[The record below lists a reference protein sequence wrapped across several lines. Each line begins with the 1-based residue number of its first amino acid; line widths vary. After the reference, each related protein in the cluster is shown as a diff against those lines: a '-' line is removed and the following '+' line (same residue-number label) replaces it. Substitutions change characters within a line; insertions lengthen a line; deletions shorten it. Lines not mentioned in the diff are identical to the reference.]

1 MCGILSAISFEK
13 PFQDYS
19 IFNSALQTISHRG
32 PDAEGV
38 HTFFDRKKNTDRSQA
53 FSLLMAHKRLSII
66 DLDKISNQ
74 PMASD
79 NVFIVFNGEIFNYIE
94 LRQDLL
100 KLGIEFLSNSDTEV
114 ILKGYLSEGTSFFSK
129 LNGMWSFVIYDANK
143 NKVIISRDRFGIKPL
158 YYYSNKDVFYI
169 ASEIKELKYLIRDLT
184 PNTETIHNF
193 ISKGWV
199 DYSNSTFYNEIERF
213 PTKSTWSIDLND
225 RSISKENY
233 WDFSRSDINLKSEND
248 ISEKFRA
255 LLLDSLSLR
264 LRADVPFGA
273 LLSGGLD
280 SSAIAVLIQSYLK
293 NDIQTFSV
301 ISDSEKYSE
310 HSFINLLVE
319 QKNIINHSF
328 SFDVN
333 RAINHVD
340 EVLEIQDEPFGSF
353 SVVAQNMLFSRVK
366 NETDITV
373 LLSGQGADE
382 VLMGYLKYYFYTI
395 IKNFKQLDLVGV
407 AKLVFGA
414 LYHSTV
420 FNQFSIAQAK
430 RYFPGN
436 SFTQN
441 YILEKEENSSYPF
454 KDLRERQILDINH
467 FSIPALTRYE
477 DRNSMHH
484 SLEVRLPFLDYRLV
498 DFLID
503 LPVDFK
509 IKNGW
514 TKYVLRKSVHE
525 LPPQIRWR
533 KDKLGFTTP
542 EAEWWRGDLGSRFE
556 KSFEKSQLEELGIIS
571 RKKFLSAFQDYRNG
585 KNYLSEGDIFRVY
598 IAEKWLSKNS

>member
-13 PFQDYS
+13 PFQDFS
-19 IFNSALQTISHRG
+19 IFNKALQTISHRG

-38 HTFFDRKKNTDRSQA
+38 FTFYNRQKNADLNQP

-74 PMASD
+74 PMVSD

-94 LRQDLL
+94 LRKDLIQS
-100 KLGIEFLSNSDTEV
+100 GIEFLSNSDTEV
-114 ILKGYLSEGTSFFSK
+114 ILKGYLSHGTSFFSK

-143 NKVIISRDRFGIKPL
+143 NKVIVSRDRFGIKPL
-158 YYYSNKDVFYI
+158 YLHSNNDAIYI
-169 ASEIKELKYLIRDLT
+169 ASEIKELKQLIKDLS
-184 PNTETIHNF
+184 PNTETIQNF

-199 DYSNSTFYNEIERF
+199 DYSNATFYNEIERF
-213 PTKSTWSIDLND
+213 PTKSTWILNLND
-225 RSISKENY
+225 RNISKENY
-233 WDFSRSDINLKSEND
+233 WDFSRKDLDCSSETD
-248 ISEKFRA
+248 ISEKFRE
-255 LLLDSLSLR
+255 LLLDSLKLR

-280 SSAIAVLIQSYLK
+280 SSAISVLIHAYLK

-301 ISDSEKYSE
+301 VSDSEKFSE

-319 QKNIINHSF
+319 QKKISNHSF

-333 RAINHVD
+333 EALNHLD
-340 EVLEIQDEPFGSF
+340 EVLDVQDEPFGSF
-353 SVVAQNMLFSRVK
+353 SVVAQNMLFRRVK

-382 VLMGYLKYYFYTI
+382 VLLGYLKYYYYNLIRKLNHFDI
-395 IKNFKQLDLVGV
+395 ISVS
-407 AKLVFGA
+407 KLVLGA
-414 LYHSTV
+414 LYHNTV

-430 RYFPGN
+430 RYLPGN
-436 SFTQN
+436 AFGQN
-441 YILEKEENSSYPF
+441 YILNNGGNSIYSF

-498 DFLID
+498 DFLVD

-542 EAEWWRGDLGSRFE
+542 EAEWWRGDLGSYFE
-556 KSFEKSQLEELGIIS
+556 KSFEKSHLEELGIIS
-571 RKKFLSAFQDYRNG
+571 RKKFLNAFQEYRKG

-598 IAEKWLSKNS
+598 ITEKWLSKNS